1 MADSK
6 HSTPSAARRGA
17 GKSATRK
24 WEEAASHRDR
34 DDPTGHVGELA
45 GGDTATKGGTGQDD
59 ARREA
64 FLHTRDG
71 VFYPS
76 GYAVLGLAPSDA
88 AALRDAL
95 AAAGVA
101 RDDMMLLAPEEAA
114 AVMRETDRE
123 AGVLAR
129 IVGAEIRNAHVMGQ
143 LAESGAA
150 FLIVR
155 VPDDDAERLL
165 VATARRWR
173 VRKALRYHALAVE
186 ELRVGVEEVPGDSP
200 YGVNEVLRSKPTEA
214 RLKPQGESAG
224 RRRGGK

>member
-6 HSTPSAARRGA
+6 RSRPSAAGGGTR
-17 GKSATRK
+17 KSATQK
-24 WEEAASHRDR
+24 WEEAASHRHR
-34 DDPTGHVGELA
+34 DEPPAHA
-45 GGDTATKGGTGQDD
+45 GGQAGHDTAVQAGIGPDD
-59 ARREA
+59 VRRET
-64 FLHTRDG
+64 FLRTRDG

-76 GYAVLGLAPSDA
+76 GYAVLGLAPDDA

-95 AAAGVA
+95 VAADFAG
-101 RDDMMLLAPEEAA
+101 DDTLLLAPDEAA

-123 AGVLAR
+123 AGMLAR
-129 IVGAEIRNAHVMGQ
+129 IVGAEIRNARVMRQ
-143 LAESGAA
+143 LAEDGAA

-155 VPDDDAERLL
+155 VPDDEAERSL

-173 VRKALRYHALAVE
+173 VRKALRYHTLAVE

-214 RLKPQGESAG
+214 RLKPERGAADRSRG
-224 RRRGGK
+224 RK